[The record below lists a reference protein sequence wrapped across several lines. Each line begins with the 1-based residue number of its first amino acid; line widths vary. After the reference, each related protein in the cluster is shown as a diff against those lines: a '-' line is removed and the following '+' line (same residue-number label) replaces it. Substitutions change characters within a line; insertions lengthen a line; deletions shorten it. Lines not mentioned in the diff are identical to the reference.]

1 MAKKKAK
8 ALRASKSKS
17 AKKKVGKVKAVK
29 RAAAKK
35 KTARKVV
42 KRAVK
47 ATKKVA
53 KTAKRA
59 TRPKAVRSAR
69 PARRTLPAAPPIA
82 TPVGAAPVVDV
93 ESAPPAPSV
102 MGPAPAGTG
111 GGEGSAGEGGE
122 AHGSAPALD
131 AELVTAGPEAGDMAP
146 DFALPDE
153 TGRIH
158 RLSDYRGKRVVL
170 YFYPKDDTP
179 GCTTEACGFRNRLG
193 EFSDRDA
200 VVLGVSPDPPASHQR
215 FAQKYGLT
223 FPLLADEDHRVAQQY
238 GVWVEKVRYG
248 ARSMGIARTTFIID
262 RDGRIAHVFRN
273 VRPEGHEQQVL
284 DRLAT

>member
-8 ALRASKSKS
+8 ALGASKSRTARKKVS
-17 AKKKVGKVKAVK
+17 KNKAPKRATAKKKVARKVTKRATKVTGKVAK
-29 RAAAKK
+29 AAKK
-35 KTARKVV
+35 TKARQKP
-42 KRAVK
+42 
-47 ATKKVA
+47 ATKP
-53 KTAKRA
+53 RA
-59 TRPKAVRSAR
+59 P
-69 PARRTLPAAPPIA
+69 RRTLPAAPPPLTPAVAA
-82 TPVGAAPVVDV
+82 TPVVDV
-93 ESAPPAPSV
+93 EAVPPATTT
-102 MGPAPAGTG
+102 PAAG
-111 GGEGSAGEGGE
+111 ESRPESSAGEGAETHAG
-122 AHGSAPALD
+122 APALE
-131 AELVTAGPEAGDMAP
+131 AELVRAGPEAGDMAP

-158 RLSDYRGKRVVL
+158 RLADYRGKRVVL

-179 GCTTEACGFRNRLG
+179 GCTTEACGFRNHLG
-193 EFSDRDA
+193 EFTNRDA

-223 FPLLADEDHRVAQQY
+223 FPLLADVDHQVAQQY